1 MFNKIRQDIYG
12 VFASNLWKNLGI
24 KVFPENYQGDIGTQ
38 LPYIRLT
45 IIPGVATLN
54 SHNLEKQLS
63 GRMVLS
69 IFVDNNAGD
78 KDLYELADIIDD
90 YFQSKTLTN
99 GTQFGPSTL
108 IPLGIDKINSSIYR
122 GDYSITFKKYG
133 E

>member
-12 VFASNLWKNLGI
+12 VFASNLWENLGI
-24 KVFPENYQGDIGTQ
+24 RVFPENYQGDIGTQ

-78 KDLYELADIIDD
+78 KDLYELADIIND
-90 YFQSKTLTN
+90 YFQGKTLTN